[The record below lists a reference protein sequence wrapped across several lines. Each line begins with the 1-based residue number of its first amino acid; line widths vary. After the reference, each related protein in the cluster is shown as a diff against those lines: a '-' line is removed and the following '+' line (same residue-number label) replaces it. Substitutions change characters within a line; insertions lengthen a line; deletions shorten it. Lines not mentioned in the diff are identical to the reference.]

1 MKSFFRPIL
10 PELLMVAIMAVLA
23 MAFMSPVFEGKTL
36 YQNDIVQAKH
46 MSSEVDKFQKETGEY
61 SAWTNSAFGGMPT
74 YQIKG
79 APSRNVFQWLF
90 HAFKL
95 FLPGYTVAILF
106 VCMLGFYFLLRTI
119 KLDKWLALAGA
130 IAFGFGAHNLQ
141 LIGAGH
147 VSKIYAIAYMA
158 PVIAGVLLVFKRK
171 YLAGGLVTAIGFG
184 IQLVTNH
191 VQVSYYTGMILLVYF
206 CVELFYAIKDKY
218 LLHLVKA
225 GVTLVA
231 AVFLA
236 VLPNMTNLL
245 TTMEYSKETTRGKSE
260 LVKDGAQTKGL
271 DLNYITDWSYGIGET
286 LNLFIPNLYGG
297 GGSELTNNSDSY
309 KVLKANNLTDENT
322 WRYVQGQSYWG
333 NQPFTSGPHYIG
345 AITIFLAVLGLLI
358 IRRKEKWWLAIIIV
372 LSVFLAWGKN
382 FMGFTEFF
390 VNHVP
395 LFSKFRDATNSLIIA
410 QIAIPILAFLAVRD
424 WFAWEADPK
433 VKLKKLYISTG
444 IAGGLALLFA
454 LIPTLAGSFTGA
466 GDAGLP
472 EWLREPLRSDRIALA
487 RQDAIRT
494 LIFVLLAA
502 GILWYS
508 LRDKMKKEYL
518 FIGLAVLILADMWMV
533 DKRYLNKDNFS
544 SKSQYAQALKPW
556 PADEAIRKNTDLS
569 YRVFDVTASPFKS
582 GHASGFHHS
591 IGGYHGAKLGRYDE
605 LSVKYI
611 IPYVARLQGLMNV
624 EKPSLESFQQA
635 VAEMPV
641 LHLMNTR
648 YLILR
653 PNLPLRNPDAYG
665 NAWFVDRIKWA
676 ANANEELDAV
686 GSIQLT
692 NEAVIDQRFKDQVG
706 DLPAQLS
713 VSSQPDAIKL
723 VEYKPNYLK
732 YEAETSQNRLA
743 VFSEIYYPYGWQ
755 AYLDGKETNHIRAD
769 YTLRAM
775 VIPAGKHTVEF
786 RFDPQSLKTG
796 QTISLIGTL
805 LVLLLIVGMAIV
817 KGTRL
822 KEEVSL
828 KI

>member
-1 MKSFFRPIL
+1 MKSIL
-10 PELLMVAIMAVLA
+10 RSVWPELLMVAIMAVLA
-23 MAFMSPVFEGKTL
+23 LAFMSPVFEGKTL

-46 MSSEVDKFQKETGEY
+46 MSAEVDKFQKETGEY
-61 SAWTNSAFGGMPT
+61 SAWTNSAFGGMPA

-90 HAFKL
+90 HALKL

-106 VCMLGFYFLLRTI
+106 ICMLGFYFLLRTI

-206 CVELFYAIKDKY
+206 CVELVYAIKDKY
-218 LLHLVKA
+218 FDHLVKS
-225 GVTLVA
+225 GVTILIAVLV
-231 AVFLA
+231 A

-245 TTMEYSKETTRGKSE
+245 TTMEYSRETTRGKSE
-260 LVKDGAQTKGL
+260 LVKEGTQTKGL
-271 DLNYITDWSYGIGET
+271 DLEYITQWSYGIGET
-286 LNLFIPNLYGG
+286 MNLFIPNLYGG
-297 GGSELTNNSDSY
+297 GGSELKTSSATHKVLQSNNISDNNS
-309 KVLKANNLTDENT
+309 
-322 WRYVQGQSYWG
+322 WRYVQSQTYWG
-333 NQPFTSGPHYIG
+333 SQPFTAGPHYIG
-345 AITIFLAVLGLLI
+345 AITIFLAILGLMI
-358 IRRKEKWWLAIIIV
+358 IRRKEKWWLCIV
-372 LSVFLAWGKN
+372 IVISIFLAWGKN

-390 VNHVP
+390 VNNVP

-424 WFAWEADPK
+424 WFAWEAEPK
-433 VKLKKLYISTG
+433 VKLKKLYIGTG
-444 IAGGLALLFA
+444 IAGGIALLFA
-454 LIPTLAGSFTGA
+454 IVPTLAGSFTGA
-466 GDAGLP
+466 ADAGLP
-472 EWLREPLRSDRIALA
+472 EWLREPLRTDRIALA
-487 RQDAIRT
+487 RHDAIRT
-494 LIFVLLAA
+494 LIFVVLAA
-502 GILWYS
+502 GVLWYS
-508 LRDKMKKEYL
+508 LRATVKKEYL
-518 FIGLAVLILADMWMV
+518 YIGLAVLILADMWMV

-556 PADEAIRKNTDLS
+556 PADEAILKNKDLS
-569 YRVFDVTASPFKS
+569 YRVFDVTASPFRS
-582 GHASGFHHS
+582 GHASGFHKS
-591 IGGYHGAKLGRYDE
+591 LGGYHGAKLGRYDE
-605 LSVKYI
+605 LSEKYM
-611 IPYVARLQGLMNV
+611 IPYVAQLQGLMNV

-635 VAEMPV
+635 VAAMPV
-641 LHLMNTR
+641 LHMMNTQ

-665 NAWFVDRIKWA
+665 NAWYVDRIKWA
-676 ANANEELDAV
+676 ANANEELEAV

-692 NEAVIDQRFKDQVG
+692 NEAVINQRFKDQVR

-713 VSSQPDAIKL
+713 ESSQPDAIKL

-732 YEAETSQNRLA
+732 YEAEASQNRLA

-755 AYLDGKETNHIRAD
+755 AYVDGKETNHIRAD

-796 QTISLIGTL
+796 QTISLIGTI
-805 LVLLLIVGMAIV
+805 LVLLLIVGMAVV

-822 KEEVSL
+822 KAQE
-828 KI
+828 